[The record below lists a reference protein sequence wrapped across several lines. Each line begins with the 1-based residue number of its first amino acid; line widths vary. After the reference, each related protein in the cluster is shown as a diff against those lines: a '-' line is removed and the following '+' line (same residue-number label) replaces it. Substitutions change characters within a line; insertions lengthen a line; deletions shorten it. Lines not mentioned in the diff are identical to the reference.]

1 MLELYHYDHST
12 AAQKVRIALAEKN
25 LEWTSHHLDTSVSN
39 REHFSPEYLK
49 INPRG
54 IVPTLVHDGRVIRES
69 QVILEYL
76 EDAFTGEPSLRPG
89 DPYDRAQMR
98 LWTKLVDEGL
108 HVHSRVVGMCIVV
121 RYAKAEAGPE
131 ELAKYLTEMPERV
144 RKENDRV
151 NIAEGLESPLLP
163 GAVGYFR
170 KVFEDMNASLAD
182 SPWLAGNEYSL
193 ADISL
198 GVYVTRLK
206 SFQMAPLWQDMTH
219 LNEWY
224 ERFIARPAYD
234 VGVTQWG
241 DKTTSNR
248 QRYGQEAFGKISEL
262 WNAADGGSR

>member
-12 AAQKVRIALAEKN
+12 AAQKVRISLAEKE
-25 LEWTSHHLDTSVSN
+25 LDWESRHLDTSVTT
-39 REHFSPEYLK
+39 RAHFSPQYLK

-54 IVPTLVHDGRVIRES
+54 VVPTLVHDGRVVRES

-76 EDAFTGEPSLRPG
+76 EDAFTSQPSLRPE
-89 DPYDRAQMR
+89 DPFDRAQMR

-121 RYAKAEAGPE
+121 RYAKTEAGPE
-131 ELAKYLTEMPERV
+131 ELAKYLNEMPERL

-151 NIAEGLESPLLP
+151 NISKGLESPLLP
-163 GAVGYFR
+163 RAVAYF
-170 KVFEDMNASLAD
+170 KNVFGDMNETLAD
-182 SPWLAGNEYSL
+182 SPWLAGDQFSL

-198 GVYVTRLK
+198 GVYVTRLE
-206 SFQMAPLWQDMTH
+206 SFQMAPLWQHMSH

-224 ERFIARPAYD
+224 ERFIARPSYD
-234 VGVTQWG
+234 VGVRKWG

-248 QRYGQEAFGKISEL
+248 THYGQEAFGKISEL
-262 WNAADGGSR
+262 WNAADGGNR

>member
-12 AAQKVRIALAEKN
+12 AAQKIRIALAEKQ
-25 LEWTSHHLDTSVSN
+25 LEWTSHHLDTSVDKL
-39 REHFSPEYLK
+39 EHFSPEYLK

-54 IVPTLVHDGRVIRES
+54 IVPTLVHDGRAIRES

-76 EDAFTGEPSLRPG
+76 EDAFPEHPLRPE
-89 DPYDRAQMR
+89 DPFDRAQMR

-121 RYAKAEAGPE
+121 RYAKQKAGPDV
-131 ELAKYLTEMPERV
+131 LSKYLEQMPETV

-151 NIAEGLESPLLP
+151 NIEKGLDSPLLP
-163 GAVGYFR
+163 RSVGYF
-170 KVFEDMNASLAD
+170 KNVFTSMNEALAT
-182 SPWLAGNEYSL
+182 SKWLAGDTFSL

-206 SFQMAPLWQDMTH
+206 SFQMAPLWHDFEH

-224 ERFIARPAYD
+224 GRFVSLPCYEA
-234 VGVTQWG
+234 GVTQWG
-241 DKTTSNR
+241 DKTTAAR
-248 QRYGQEAFGKISEL
+248 ERRGKEAFDRVKAMWDAG
-262 WNAADGGSR
+262 

>member
-25 LEWTSHHLDTSVSN
+25 LEWTSHHLDTSVAT

-76 EDAFTGEPSLRPG
+76 EDAFNDQPSLRPE
-89 DPYDRAQMR
+89 DPYYRAQMR
-98 LWTKLVDEGL
+98 LWTKLIDEGL

-121 RYAKAEAGPE
+121 RFAKVEAGPE
-131 ELAKYLTEMPERV
+131 ALAKYLNEMPEAV
-144 RKENDRV
+144 RKENDQV
-151 NIAEGLESPLLP
+151 NISEGLESPLLP
-163 GAVGYFR
+163 RAVAYFKR
-170 KVFEDMNASLAD
+170 VFEDMNETLAD
-182 SPWLAGNEYSL
+182 STWLAGDTFSL

-224 ERFIARPAYD
+224 ERFIARPSYD

-248 QRYGQEAFGKISEL
+248 AHHGQEAFGKISEL
-262 WNAADGGSR
+262 WAAADGGR